1 MNQGTTQESK
11 NEFDLTISEIKKEI
25 DRLDIDCFVA
35 ESIKEK
41 LDYLDALYKRIIC
54 RNNVRGLS
62 SPERR

>member
-35 ESIKEK
+35 ESIKGK
-41 LDYLDALYKRIIC
+41 LDYLDALYKRY
-54 RNNVRGLS
+54 NL
-62 SPERR
+62 